1 MMTEISLNVLDITE
15 NSVKAKAS
23 LIKITVDAN
32 TAADRL
38 SITIDDNGC
47 GMTSEQLSKV
57 TDPFFTTRTTRK
69 VGLGVPFFK
78 QSAEMTGGSFDIRST
93 PGVGTVI
100 SASYVLS
107 SIDRMPLGDMVS
119 TMHQLIVMHQQC
131 DFLYTYSYNDRS
143 FTLDTREFR
152 ETLGDV
158 PFDVPEVSLFIK
170 DFLKEN
176 TEEVN
181 AGQNI
186 I

>member
-15 NSVKAKAS
+15 NSVKAGAT
-23 LIKITVDAN
+23 LINITVNAD
-32 TAADRL
+32 TAKDSL
-38 SITIDDNGC
+38 TITIDDNGC
-47 GMTSEQLSKV
+47 GMTPEQLSKV

-78 QSAEMTGGSFDIRST
+78 QSAEMTGGSFDIKST
-93 PGVGTVI
+93 PGVGTSI
-100 SASYVLS
+100 CATYVLS

-119 TMHQLIVMHQQC
+119 TMHQLIVMHHQC
-131 DFLYTYSYNDRS
+131 DFLYTYTYNLKS

-158 PFDVPEVSLFIK
+158 PFDVPEVSLFIR

-176 TEEVN
+176 TDEVN
-181 AGQNI
+181 SGQDLI
-186 I
+186 

>member
-23 LIKITVDAN
+23 LIKISVEASTSE
-32 TAADRL
+32 DRL
-38 SITIDDNGC
+38 TVTIDDNGC
-47 GMTSEQLSKV
+47 GMTTEQLSRV

-78 QSAEMTGGSFDIRST
+78 QSAEMTGGSFFIKSK

-100 SASYVLS
+100 SATYVLS

-119 TMHQLIVMHQQC
+119 TIHQLIVMHQQC
-131 DFLYTYSYNDRS
+131 DFLYSYSYNDKS

-152 ETLGDV
+152 ETLGNI

-181 AGQNI
+181 AGQNVI
-186 I
+186 

>member
-15 NSVKAKAS
+15 NSVKAGAS
-23 LIKITVDAN
+23 LIKITAEAN
-32 TAADRL
+32 TSEDRL
-38 SITIDDNGC
+38 TITIDDNGC
-47 GMTSEQLSKV
+47 GMTPEQLARV

-78 QSAEMTGGSFDIRST
+78 QSAEMTGGSFEISSEKN
-93 PGVGTVI
+93 VGTRI
-100 SASYVLS
+100 SATYVLS

>member
-131 DFLYTYSYNDRS
+131 DFLYRYSYNDKG

-152 ETLGDV
+152 DTLGDI

-170 DFLKEN
+170 NFLKEN

-181 AGQNI
+181 AGQNVI
-186 I
+186 

>member
-15 NSVKAKAS
+15 NSVKAKAT
-23 LIKITVDAN
+23 LIKITVEAD
-32 TAADRL
+32 TAKDRL
-38 SITIDDNGC
+38 TVTIDDNGC
-47 GMTSEQLSKV
+47 GMTPEQLSKV

-78 QSAEMTGGSFDIRST
+78 QSAEMTGGTFDIRSEV
-93 PGVGTVI
+93 GVGTVI

-131 DFLYTYSYNDRS
+131 DFLYSYSYNDRR

-158 PFDVPEVSLFIK
+158 PFDVPEVSRFIK

-181 AGQNI
+181 AGQMI

>member
-15 NSVKAKAS
+15 NSVKAGAT
-23 LIKITVDAN
+23 LIKITVEAN
-32 TAADRL
+32 TAKDRL
-38 SITIDDNGC
+38 TITIDDNGC
-47 GMTSEQLSKV
+47 GMTPEQLSRV

-78 QSAEMTGGSFDIRST
+78 QSAEMTGGSFDIKSV
-93 PGVGTVI
+93 PGEGTVI
-100 SASYVLS
+100 SASYVIS

-131 DFLYTYSYNDRS
+131 DFLYSYSYNDRS
-143 FTLDTREFR
+143 FTLDTREIR
-152 ETLGDV
+152 ETLGNI
-158 PFDVPEVSLFIK
+158 PFDVPDVSLFIK

-181 AGQNI
+181 AGQNVI
-186 I
+186 

>member
-15 NSVKAKAS
+15 NSVKAGAS
-23 LIKITVDAN
+23 LIRITVEAS
-32 TAADRL
+32 TAKDIL
-38 SITIDDNGC
+38 SITVEDNGC
-47 GMTSEQLSKV
+47 GMSPEQLAKV

-78 QSAEMTGGSFDIRST
+78 QSAEMTGGSFDIRSQQ
-93 PGVGTVI
+93 GVGTVI
-100 SASYVLS
+100 TASYVLS

-131 DFLYTYSYNDRS
+131 DFLYTYVYNDKS

-152 ETLGDV
+152 ETLGEV

-181 AGQNI
+181 AGQKRI
-186 I
+186 

>member
-15 NSVKAKAS
+15 NSVKAGAS
-23 LIKITVDAN
+23 LIRISVEAS
-32 TAADRL
+32 TAKDIL
-38 SITIDDNGC
+38 SITVEDNGC
-47 GMTSEQLSKV
+47 GMSPEQLAKV

-78 QSAEMTGGSFDIRST
+78 QSAEMTGGSFDIRSQQ
-93 PGVGTVI
+93 GVGTVI
-100 SASYVLS
+100 TASYVLS

-131 DFLYTYSYNDRS
+131 DFLYTYVYNDKS

-152 ETLGDV
+152 ETLGEV

-181 AGQNI
+181 AGQKRI
-186 I
+186 

>member
-131 DFLYTYSYNDRS
+131 DFLYRYSYNDKS

-152 ETLGDV
+152 DTLGDI

-170 DFLKEN
+170 NFLKEN

-181 AGQNI
+181 AGQNVI
-186 I
+186 

>member
-15 NSVKAKAS
+15 NSVKAGAS
-23 LIKITVDAN
+23 LIRISVEAN
-32 TAADRL
+32 TAKDIL
-38 SITIDDNGC
+38 TITVEDNGC
-47 GMTSEQLSKV
+47 GMSPEQLAKV

-78 QSAEMTGGSFDIRST
+78 QSAEMTGGSFDIRSQQ
-93 PGVGTVI
+93 GVGTVI
-100 SASYVLS
+100 TASYVLS

-131 DFLYTYSYNDRS
+131 DFLYTYVYNDKS

-152 ETLGDV
+152 ETLGEV

-181 AGQNI
+181 AGQKRI
-186 I
+186 